1 MGYVPDLSAKLGSIG
16 WSVAQIALSSSYT
29 QFGMSSLEQDALE
42 IGEAI
47 DYLRGERGKKR
58 IVLFGHSTGYAH

>member
-1 MGYVPDLSAKLGSIG
+1 MAYIPALSEEVGRRG
-16 WSVAQIALSSSYT
+16 WMLAQISLSSAYT

-47 DYLRGERGKKR
+47 DYLRSERGKQK
-58 IVLFGHSTGYAH
+58 IVLFGHSTG